1 MPITFKDLPTEIS
14 DMQLL
19 SLIAFELSTKGVI
32 FERDAPR
39 QKKVISTAVRNMQ
52 LRVSRLM
59 MIEDMYIRGMSSDTN
74 ITCDGCDQ
82 RFTCRSAYDAYNT
95 DGDCLEDK

>member
-14 DMQLL
+14 DIQLL
-19 SLIAFELSTKGVI
+19 KLVEFELSTKGVI

-59 MIEDMYIRGMSSDTN
+59 MIEDMYIRGMSPNTN
-74 ITCDGCDQ
+74 ITCDTCEA